1 MAELPPCKRQMRVR
15 LPPPAQQLFDPA
27 ALVKWDHISLSRRS
41 QGFDS
46 PMRRSGPVAQSGEST
61 DLIHRR
67 AGVQIP
73 PGPPAQTR
81 GGVAQRQSSSLI
93 RSRPLVRS
101 RAPSP
106 RQPLSACPSGKGLA
120 CKAGIRGFD
129 SRRRLSR
136 CCSSDQEER
145 LLETQEAVGS
155 SPASTTTRPTLLSP
169 PFCARSS
176 ADRAPACGAGGRGFD
191 PHRALRH
198 DTRAW
203 RN

>member
-1 MAELPPCKRQMRVR
+1 MRVR

-46 PMRRSGPVAQSGEST
+46 PMWRSGPVAQSGEST

-67 AGVQIP
+67 ARVQIP

-81 GGVAQRQSSSLI
+81 GGVAQRQSGSLI

-106 RQPLSACPSGKGLA
+106 RQSLSACPSGKGLA

-129 SRRRLSR
+129 SRRRLHGAVAQIRKSACLKR
-136 CCSSDQEER
+136 KRSSVRVRPAPPPDQRFYHRHSALVAQRTEHR
-145 LLETQEAVGS
+145 LAEPGAVGS
-155 SPASTTTRPTLLSP
+155 IPTGRSDTTR
-169 PFCARSS
+169 
-176 ADRAPACGAGGRGFD
+176 GRGGTRQTR
-191 PHRALRH
+191 RA
-198 DTRAW
+198 
-203 RN
+203 